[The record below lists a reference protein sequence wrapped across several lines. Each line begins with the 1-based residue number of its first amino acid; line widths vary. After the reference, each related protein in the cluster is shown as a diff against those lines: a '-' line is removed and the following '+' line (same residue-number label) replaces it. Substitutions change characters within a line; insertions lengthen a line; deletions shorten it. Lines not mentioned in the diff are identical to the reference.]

1 VTSEVRPPA
10 AGRPV
15 LVLGL
20 PRSGTT
26 WTAHL
31 LGCAPGT
38 VTVLEP
44 DNEKT
49 TVTAIDPKRRLGRFP
64 VLDPGEDAGPY
75 RDLWARALAGG
86 GGDTWSRRLGG
97 RLFAASSANEREA
110 WVSGHPSARLR
121 LAGYLGRPPA
131 ASGTTERTGLG
142 ARRVVAKS
150 VHGCLA
156 AEWLADAFALDVV
169 VVLRHPANVLASWL
183 ELDLPD
189 RDRRLERL
197 PAVQERY
204 MRRWGIGP
212 PGPDP
217 LERVVWQLGLMTAA
231 LEEAVAR
238 QPQWRVQVHEE
249 MCADPTGSFRRL
261 YGELGLEW
269 TGAVEAEI
277 KRGDQAGS
285 GFDLQ
290 RRTQDVADSWRTRLG
305 PLELDTLRRV
315 LSVFPLQHWSSA
327 DMRGDTC
334 AG

>member
-1 VTSEVRPPA
+1 M
-10 AGRPV
+10 

-26 WTAHL
+26 WVAHV

-49 TVTAIDPKRRLGRFP
+49 AVSAIRPKHGLGRFP
-64 VLDPGEDAGPY
+64 VLQPGDEAGSY
-75 RDLWARALAGG
+75 RDLWAWSLAGG
-86 GGDTWSRRLGG
+86 EDTWGRRLGG
-97 RLFAASSANEREA
+97 RLFLSSTPDEREA
-110 WVSGHPSARLR
+110 LVSRHLSARLR
-121 LAGYLGRPPA
+121 LAGYLARPTPGP
-131 ASGTTERTGLG
+131 GTATPVATGLG
-142 ARRVVAKS
+142 GTSGTGTGAARVVAKS
-150 VHGCLA
+150 VHACLA
-156 AEWLADAFALDVV
+156 TEWLADAFAVDVV

-197 PAVQERY
+197 PAVQDRY

-217 LERVVWQLGLMTAA
+217 LDRVVWQLGLMTAA

-238 QPQWRVQVHEE
+238 HPQWRVQVHED
-249 MCADPTGSFRRL
+249 MCVDPPDSFRRL
-261 YGELGLEW
+261 YGELGLAW
-269 TGAVEAEI
+269 TGEVEAEI
-277 KRGDQAGS
+277 KQGDQPGS
-285 GFDLQ
+285 GFDLR
-290 RRTQDVADSWRTRLG
+290 RRTEDMADSWRSRLG
-305 PLELDTLRRV
+305 PSELDTLRRV
-315 LSVFPLQHWSSA
+315 LAMFPLQHWSSA